1 MSFFDSITKRPKL
14 NAAIKK
20 TAEAR
25 NSESNKADQL
35 FKRIY
40 QDYAEVVAGEPLIAE
55 TLYNWGF
62 ALLHQAKTKSGSEA
76 AKLYQDAIAK
86 FSFCMTIDP
95 AYLGAAIDGGVAYME
110 LARVKAAG
118 PNDDL
123 YEMAKS
129 QFEKA
134 NAIQAGSASYNLA
147 CIYSLRGDKE
157 ACLSALENSKEKG
170 FLPEAADILNDPDL
184 DGIKRKEWFLAF
196 MDSLAKEP
204 EVVAEK
210 NDETVVEIA
219 PVNENTETLIEVI
232 ESREVVIEYTAPAD
246 EKTEAVAG
254 DVPVSEKTET
264 TAENQQA
271 ATEGVSAEE
280 PGRDSYSYFKQP

>member
-1 MSFFDSITKRPKL
+1 MSFFDSITKKSKL
-14 NAAIKK
+14 KAAIKK

-25 NSESNKADQL
+25 TSEGSKADQL
-35 FKRIY
+35 FKRVY

-55 TLYNWGF
+55 ALYNWGF

-76 AKLYQDAIAK
+76 ARLYQDAIAK

-118 PNDDL
+118 PHDDL

-157 ACLSALENSKEKG
+157 ACLNALENSKAKG

-196 MDSLAKEP
+196 METLTQKP

-210 NDETVVEIA
+210 NDEIVAEVA
-219 PVNENTETLIEVI
+219 PVNEKTEDSVEVI
-232 ESREVVIEYTAPAD
+232 ENKEAVNDDATSVD
-246 EKTEAVAG
+246 EKIEAVAE
-254 DVPVSEKTET
+254 DAPAET
-264 TAENQQA
+264 VAENNQTVA
-271 ATEGVSAEE
+271 KDESAEE
-280 PGRDSYSYFKQP
+280 TRS

>member
-1 MSFFDSITKRPKL
+1 
-14 NAAIKK
+14 
-20 TAEAR
+20 
-25 NSESNKADQL
+25 
-35 FKRIY
+35 
-40 QDYAEVVAGEPLIAE
+40 
-55 TLYNWGF
+55 
-62 ALLHQAKTKSGSEA
+62 
-76 AKLYQDAIAK
+76 
-86 FSFCMTIDP
+86 
-95 AYLGAAIDGGVAYME
+95 ME

-118 PNDDL
+118 SNDDL

-210 NDETVVEIA
+210 NDETVAEVA
-219 PVNENTETLIEVI
+219 PVNEETEAFIEVI
-232 ESREVVIEYTAPAD
+232 ESKEVVIEYTAPAD
-246 EKTEAVAG
+246 EKTEAVAE
-254 DVPVSEKTET
+254 DVSASEKTEMP
-264 TAENQQA
+264 AENQQA